1 MACFVRLSW
10 AQTGFSKWNTVKAL
24 KVLALVML
32 FMRVSS
38 FIFKVTRWAA
48 FKVRG
53 CHTKNKSKAK
63 CARWSLFLWIC
74 VALYTGGERERAC
87 GNSSN
92 YEIGTLWNTNLQL
105 LLREPYS
112 CFSQAEESELCFM
125 NHQEQLHTTSASV
138 GSEKGPGDAFQLLH
152 VKRHLINHDWGPF
165 YPATTCN
172 FWLYLRATSCSIQPK
187 INRLVRRKSFIIK
200 QEKQIKF

>member
-1 MACFVRLSW
+1 MACFVRLPW

-24 KVLALVML
+24 KVLALVM

-63 CARWSLFLWIC
+63 CARWPLFLWIC
-74 VALYTGGERERAC
+74 VALYTGRERERAC

-92 YEIGTLWNTNLQL
+92 YEIGTLNYQSSVTSSGNLQL
-105 LLREPYS
+105 LFTSRRVRVMLYKFWVIRSS
-112 CFSQAEESELCFM
+112 CLQRLPLLAVKNALEKHFSSCMWKDILLTMIEGHFNLL
-125 NHQEQLHTTSASV
+125 QLAIFGYT
-138 GSEKGPGDAFQLLH
+138 
-152 VKRHLINHDWGPF
+152 
-165 YPATTCN
+165 
-172 FWLYLRATSCSIQPK
+172 
-187 INRLVRRKSFIIK
+187 
-200 QEKQIKF
+200 